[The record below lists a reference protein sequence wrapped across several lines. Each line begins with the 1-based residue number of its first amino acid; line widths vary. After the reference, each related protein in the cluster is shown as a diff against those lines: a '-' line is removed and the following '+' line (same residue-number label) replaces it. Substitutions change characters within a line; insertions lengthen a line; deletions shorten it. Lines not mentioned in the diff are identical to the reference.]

1 MNTRDALDQLRNDP
15 QAMEE
20 IAANAS
26 AQQMMVLL
34 RALLAECRPYVEYER
49 EARERELMFA
59 GGIVSVVSRATHERD
74 ACDSLLARIDAAVT
88 SAPARLGRPPRA
100 DRAQVRARI
109 NVTLPRD
116 VADYLT
122 ALGDGNRS
130 QAIVELARASAMA
143 RDSAIPVLPA
153 DQNAGV

>member
-15 QAMEE
+15 QAMED

-130 QAIVELARASAMA
+130 QAIVELARASAIA
-143 RDSAIPVLPA
+143 RDAAIPVLPTE
-153 DQNAGV
+153 